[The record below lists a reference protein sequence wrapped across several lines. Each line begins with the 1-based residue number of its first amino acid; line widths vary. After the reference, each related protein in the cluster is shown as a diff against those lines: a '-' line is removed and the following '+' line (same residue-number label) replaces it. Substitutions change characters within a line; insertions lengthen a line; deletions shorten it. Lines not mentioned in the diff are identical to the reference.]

1 MPYTL
6 EEILANRWIK
16 TFYQYNSLFIPYV
29 LSSQNK
35 FFKLLDPEYGPDIA
49 EDEIFRSSGD
59 SFHMDL
65 HDLGLDPIQT
75 DLKSN

>member
-1 MPYTL
+1 
-6 EEILANRWIK
+6 
-16 TFYQYNSLFIPYV
+16 

-35 FFKLLDPEYGPDIA
+35 FFELLDPEYGPDIA

-75 DLKSN
+75 DLKSNYPYLKKFINVLIEHLVCI

>member
-6 EEILANRWIK
+6 EESLANISIE

-35 FFKLLDPEYGPDIA
+35 FFELLDPEYGPDIA
-49 EDEIFRSSGD
+49 EDEIFRSSCD

>member
-1 MPYTL
+1 
-6 EEILANRWIK
+6 
-16 TFYQYNSLFIPYV
+16 